1 MPSRRRASG
10 GSAVRDYSE
19 FDTAFAPLTPPTGP
33 STRNNPGLGIM
44 QEFLRCESEG
54 IVSRPSLG
62 AWLEWARD
70 RKEAAGSRVAP
81 SSTLRARDTDR
92 T

>member
-1 MPSRRRASG
+1 MAVQITIQDIPE
-10 GSAVRDYSE
+10 AVRDKI
-19 FDTAFAPLTPPTGP
+19 TARAAMQHQ
-33 STRNNPGLGIM
+33 SM
-44 QEFLRCESEG
+44 QEFFRCESEG

-62 AWLEWARD
+62 AWLERARD

-81 SSTLRARDTDR
+81 SSTLRARGTDR

>member
-1 MPSRRRASG
+1 
-10 GSAVRDYSE
+10 
-19 FDTAFAPLTPPTGP
+19 
-33 STRNNPGLGIM
+33 M